1 MTDYETF
8 RKKLLSDPEVL
19 REYEAHKAEFE
30 VAMALIKARL
40 AAKMTQADVAKRMHT
55 SQAQIARLESG
66 QYFPSISSIHKYAQA
81 VNKKINL
88 SINP

>member
-19 REYEAHKAEFE
+19 KEYEAHKAEFE

-40 AAKMTQADVAKRMHT
+40 AAKMTQLDVARRMHT
-55 SQAQIARLESG
+55 SQAQVARLESG
-66 QYFPSISSIHKYAQA
+66 QHFPSMSSIHKYAQA
-81 VNKKINL
+81 VNRKINL

>member
-19 REYEAHKAEFE
+19 KEYEAHKAEFE

-40 AAKMTQADVAKRMHT
+40 AAKMTQLDVAIRMRT
-55 SQAQIARLESG
+55 SQAQVARLESG
-66 QYFPSISSIHKYAQA
+66 QHFPSMSSIHKYAQA
-81 VNKKINL
+81 VNRKINL

>member
-8 RKKLLSDPEVL
+8 RKKLLTDPEVL
-19 REYEAHKAEFE
+19 KEYEAHKAEFE

-40 AAKMTQADVAKRMHT
+40 AAKMTQSDVAKRMHT

-66 QYFPSISSIHKYAQA
+66 QHFPSISSIHKYAQA
-81 VNKKINL
+81 VNRKINL